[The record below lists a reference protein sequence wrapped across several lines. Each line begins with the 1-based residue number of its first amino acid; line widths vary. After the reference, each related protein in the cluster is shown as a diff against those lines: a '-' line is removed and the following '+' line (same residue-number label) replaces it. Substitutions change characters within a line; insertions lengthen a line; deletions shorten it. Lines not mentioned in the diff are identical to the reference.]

1 MRHSIKLWELY
12 KSYNKFFK
20 ENNIKVEKSDI
31 DWIYTEFCTS
41 KSLRV
46 HKKNSQLF
54 FDYLIN
60 RLHMLGTFNMFE
72 YAVLLHHN
80 GYTAMY
86 SHDIESNCYTGYI
99 VDHFDYTIKG
109 KRIEDIEA
117 DFKNTVD
124 FVL

>member
-1 MRHSIKLWELY
+1 MRHSIKLWEHY

-20 ENNIKVEKSDI
+20 ENKISISKEEI
-31 DWIYTEFCTS
+31 DSYYDEFCTS
-41 KSLRV
+41 KSLRE
-46 HKKNSQLF
+46 HKKNSQMY

-60 RLHMLGTFNMFE
+60 RLHLLGLFNMFD
-72 YAVLLHHN
+72 YAVPLHYN

-86 SHDIESNCYTGYI
+86 SHDLDVHMYTGYI
-99 VDHFDYTIKG
+99 VENIDYTIKG
-109 KRIEDIEA
+109 KTFADIEA